1 VKYRKTQKSG
11 ASEATKWIACF
22 RFITPPTRSVGD
34 MPGMRQCRKMGGAI
48 ACAEWYTRD
57 TNGQRE
63 NTRGSEYTKSR
74 YLRVFAS
81 SCYAFVETQE
91 LKHSLAAHDDR
102 PAI

>member
-48 ACAEWYTRD
+48 ACAEWYTQD
-57 TNGQRE
+57 TNGQRKKHE
-63 NTRGSEYTKSR
+63 EAKTRR
-74 YLRVFAS
+74 YLLFVSSLLRV
-81 SCYAFVETQE
+81 TPL
-91 LKHSLAAHDDR
+91 LKLRS
-102 PAI
+102 